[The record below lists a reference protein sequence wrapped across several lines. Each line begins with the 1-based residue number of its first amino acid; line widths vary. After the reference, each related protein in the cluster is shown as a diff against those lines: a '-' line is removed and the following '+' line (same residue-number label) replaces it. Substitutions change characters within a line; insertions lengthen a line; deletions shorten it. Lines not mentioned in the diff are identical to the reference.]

1 MRPSKTVTVPHVPL
15 ALLRTASQ
23 SATYGF
29 SLKSTAKVHEV
40 AMEKRQDE
48 IRRQKLEDAEKFFGM
63 KPREI
68 KCAVSHDSGLE
79 DQRSVVTVAALVVS
93 VLLMHA
99 DALRYARTARAS

>member
-1 MRPSKTVTVPHVPL
+1 
-15 ALLRTASQ
+15 
-23 SATYGF
+23 
-29 SLKSTAKVHEV
+29 VHEV

-79 DQRSVVTVAALVVS
+79 PLVRINAAWSLW
-93 VLLMHA
+93 
-99 DALRYARTARAS
+99 RR

>member
-79 DQRSVVTVAALVVS
+79 PLVRINAAWSLW
-93 VLLMHA
+93 
-99 DALRYARTARAS
+99 RR